1 MFVTDPEDCYY
12 TKKVCDL
19 HVRNISYNVWIV
31 WIVVASTLTFKGLY
45 LAINES
51 NLMSLNNLAS

>member
-19 HVRNISYNVWIV
+19 HVRNILCEQFSIMFELCELVY
-31 WIVVASTLTFKGLY
+31 
-45 LAINES
+45 
-51 NLMSLNNLAS
+51 